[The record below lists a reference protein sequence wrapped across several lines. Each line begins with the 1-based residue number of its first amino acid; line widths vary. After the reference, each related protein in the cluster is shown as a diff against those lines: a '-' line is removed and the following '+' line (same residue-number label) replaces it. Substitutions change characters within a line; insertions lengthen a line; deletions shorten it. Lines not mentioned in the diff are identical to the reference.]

1 MEYISKIDKITKGKE
16 SIDLGHRSDLHK
28 TQKGLLSLRCG
39 LDLPRAASISSIT

>member
-1 MEYISKIDKITKGKE
+1 MEYMSKIEKTTKGKE

-28 TQKGLLSLRCG
+28 GILSLRCG